1 MKVVILAGGF
11 GTRFGKL
18 TDYLPKPMIPIGPMP
33 ILWHLI
39 RYYES
44 FGFDEFII
52 ATGYKSELIK
62 EFFANLRI
70 YSNDFTAEYENA
82 NTTIRMHAGSG
93 GLKAKVTVAYTG
105 QDTMT
110 GGRVKRVEKYLEA
123 DPAFML
129 TYGDG
134 LTDLN
139 LHDLADFHRKH
150 GKCATLT
157 AVHPP
162 AKFGNLQMDGN
173 CVTSFAEK
181 EGRQGGIVN
190 GGFYVFNRE
199 IFNYIPDDK
208 NSILERGP
216 FENLSRNGELHA
228 YTHLGYWQCMD
239 TTRDLD
245 GLQESWNRGN
255 APWKRWSDGYTD

>member
-1 MKVVILAGGF
+1 MKVVILAGGY

-39 RYYES
+39 RYYQS
-44 FGFDEFII
+44 YGFRDFII

-70 YSNDFTAEYENA
+70 YSNDFTAEYENDL
-82 NTTIRMHAGSG
+82 TSIKVHSESG
-93 GLKAKVTVAYTG
+93 GLNANVTVAYTG
-105 QDTMT
+105 QDTLT
-110 GGRVKRVEKYLEA
+110 GGRIKRIEKYLGS

-134 LTDLN
+134 LTDL
-139 LHDLADFHRKH
+139 DLRELEGFHKSH
-150 GKCATLT
+150 GKHATLT

-162 AKFGNLQMDGN
+162 AKFGNLQIDGN
-173 CVTSFAEK
+173 LVTSFAEK
-181 EGRQGGIVN
+181 EGRQGGVVN

-199 IFNYIPDDK
+199 VLQYIPND
-208 NSILERGP
+208 NRCILERGP
-216 FENLSRNGELHA
+216 FENLAKDGQLVA
-228 YTHLGYWQCMD
+228 FTHLGYWQCMD
-239 TTRDLD
+239 TTRDLE
-245 GLQESWNRGN
+245 GLQEVWNSGH
-255 APWKRWSDGYTD
+255 APWKQWTDGYTD